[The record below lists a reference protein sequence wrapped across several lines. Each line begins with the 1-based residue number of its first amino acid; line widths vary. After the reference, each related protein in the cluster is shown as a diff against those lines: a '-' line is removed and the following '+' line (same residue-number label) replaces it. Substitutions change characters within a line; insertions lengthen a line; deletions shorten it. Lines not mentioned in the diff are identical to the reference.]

1 MASKITSLEDKIT
14 SLEEQIGSMKKKEKN
29 ERLTEVVS

>member
-1 MASKITSLEDKIT
+1 MANKITSLENKIT

-29 ERLTEVVS
+29 EWLTEVVS